1 MNNLAFIDWQP
12 HVEAFQIASYSV
24 RWYALFWAVGLI
36 AAYYIVKNL
45 YKHEGISLDKFD
57 PLFLYC
63 FFGILIGARLGHC
76 LFYEPEY
83 YLGST
88 NGVIEMFLPVKIQSD
103 GSWQYHG
110 YAGLASHGGALG
122 CLIAMFIYSRR
133 NAVRFSV
140 VLDNVCI
147 ATPFTACCIRLGN
160 LMNSEIIGSQTD
172 VPWAFLFHTN
182 ESMVGGAV
190 VPRHPAQLYEA
201 LAYFIIFIVLLIVYW
216 RLKNYKIRSG
226 VGTCLYFGLCLMLIF
241 TFRFFVEFIKK
252 EQVDFEKGMAL
263 DMGQLL
269 SIPFII
275 AGIYFTVRGIRLFRK
290 YRNDH
295 ESYFKAYGES

>member
-1 MNNLAFIDWQP
+1 MNSLFIDWQP

-24 RWYALFWAVGLI
+24 RWYALFWAVGLV
-36 AAYYIVKNL
+36 AAYYIVKKL
-45 YKHEGISLDKFD
+45 YKHQEISSDKFD

-88 NGVIEMFLPVKIQSD
+88 NGLIEMLLPIKILPD
-103 GSWQYHG
+103 GSWKFHG
-110 YAGLASHGGALG
+110 YAGLASHGGAIG
-122 CLIAMFIYSRR
+122 CFLAMLIYSKRIG
-133 NAVRFSV
+133 VRFTT

-147 ATPFTACCIRLGN
+147 ATPLTACCIRMGN
-160 LMNSEIIGSQTD
+160 LMNSEIIGRQTD

-182 ESMVGGAV
+182 ESMVDGAI

-216 RLKNYKIRSG
+216 RLVHYKIRSG
-226 VGTCLYFGLCLMLIF
+226 AGTGLYFGLCLMLIF

-275 AGIYFTVRGIRLFRK
+275 AGCYFAVRGILLSKK
-290 YRNDH
+290 YLNDH
-295 ESYFKAYGES
+295 ESYLIDYANQ